1 VQTHY
6 TKSADGTSLAY
17 QVLGESGP
25 VVLFVPGA
33 ISNLML
39 ADAQPAA
46 ARFYERLSRFCRL
59 VRFDKRG
66 TGLSDRGVSS
76 TALADQVDDVEA
88 IRSAVGADEVIL
100 MGLSQGAAVSI
111 LFATRSPERVAKL
124 ILLQGLACD
133 ASDPDAPPAEAV
145 PLIDWE
151 EFFRDL
157 DSDFTTFSR
166 RLAEIMFPGAS
177 GDLVDLFTDFLR
189 ASASPQSLRSL
200 WQGIVGL
207 DLRPLLPEL
216 HVPTLVLHSRGDRHH
231 PVAHGRYLAAHIRE
245 AKYVELE
252 SDVHVVTMDGDCTNE
267 IVAAVEDFVT
277 GTVRHAA
284 ERRFAAIL
292 FADIVDSTAKQ
303 TERGDRGWR
312 DRLGAWEQSM
322 GRVVDQFSGRIVK
335 FQGDGVMAVFGS
347 AGDAL
352 RAAKGAIDASAG
364 LGLTVRAGV
373 HAGEAYEV
381 DGDLFGTC
389 INIAAR
395 VCGQAKPGEVLTTA
409 VVEGLVEGSDLR
421 FENRGESELK
431 GIGKRRVSALV

>member
-1 VQTHY
+1 LGYSHDVQTDY

-17 QVLGESGP
+17 QILGESGP
-25 VVLFVPGA
+25 VLLYVPGA

-76 TALADQVDDVEA
+76 TGLDEQVDDVEA
-88 IRSAVGADEVIL
+88 IRRAVGADEVIL

-111 LFATRSPERVAKL
+111 LYATRSPERVNKL

-133 ASDPDAPPAEAV
+133 ASDPEAPPAQAV
-145 PLIDWE
+145 PLIDWA

-157 DSDFTTFSR
+157 DNDFTTFSR
-166 RLAEIMFPGAS
+166 HFTEIMFPDAPEE
-177 GDLVDLFTDFLR
+177 LVDLITDFLR

-216 HVPTLVLHSRGDRHH
+216 HLPTLVLHSRGDRHH
-231 PVAHGRYLAAHIRE
+231 PVAHGRYLAAHIRD
-245 AKYVELE
+245 AKYVELD
-252 SDVHVVTMDGDCTNE
+252 SDMHVVSMDGDCTNE
-267 IVAAVEDFVT
+267 IVAAVEELVT

-292 FADIVDSTAKQ
+292 FADLVDSTAKQ
-303 TERGDRGWR
+303 AERGDRGWR
-312 DRLGAWEQSM
+312 DQLGAWEQVM
-322 GRVVDQFSGRIVK
+322 GRIVDQFTGRIVK
-335 FQGDGVMAVFGS
+335 FQGDGVMDVFGS

-352 RAAKGAIDASAG
+352 RAAKAALGASAG
-364 LGLTVRAGV
+364 LGLTARAGV

-389 INIAAR
+389 VNIAAR
-395 VCGQAKPGEVLTTA
+395 VCGQAGPGEVLTTA
-409 VVEGLVEGSDLR
+409 VVEGHLGRAPCAS
-421 FENRGESELK
+421 
-431 GIGKRRVSALV
+431 